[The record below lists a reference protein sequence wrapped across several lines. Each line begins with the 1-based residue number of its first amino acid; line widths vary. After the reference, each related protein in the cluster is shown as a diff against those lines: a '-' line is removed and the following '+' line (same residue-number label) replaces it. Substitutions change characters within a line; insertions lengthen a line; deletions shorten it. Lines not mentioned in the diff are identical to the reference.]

1 MPASQGTLVKVGQ
14 MFGNTLL
21 KLLEGVT
28 TLQAETLISSAS
40 RLAGTFMFRS
50 ESLNVG
56 NAQPGQV
63 VMFPNAEV
71 KAAQLSNLITVT
83 LQSLG
88 CVLDMNKAKAALDT
102 SSISSIT
109 LLETQSR
116 FEPLFQAISKT
127 AGLTLIESGTSA
139 AIASAFLASKRPY
152 GIDINRA
159 YIVAIY
165 GMHEGLKHV
174 PAPLPDDGQ

>member
-1 MPASQGTLVKVGQ
+1 
-14 MFGNTLL
+14 MFGNTVV

-28 TLQAETLISSAS
+28 TLPAETLISSAS

-50 ESLNVG
+50 ESLNTG

-63 VMFPNAEV
+63 VLFPNAEV

-83 LQSLG
+83 LQGLG

-102 SSISSIT
+102 SAISSIT
-109 LLETQSR
+109 LLETQTR
-116 FEPLFQAISKT
+116 LEPLFRAISKT
-127 AGLTLIESGTSA
+127 AGLTLTESGTSA
-139 AIASAFLASKRPY
+139 AIASAFLASKRPH

-159 YIVAIY
+159 YMTAIY

-174 PAPLPDDGQ
+174 PAPLPEDAQ